1 MNDSLLDRFENVEEV
16 LTWSAK
22 LIVGALCVEYVREFV
37 ALKFEVVWLVHQI
50 LVIVGAEVRAV

>member
-16 LTWSAK
+16 FTWSAK
-22 LIVGALCVEYVREFV
+22 LIVGALSVEYVREFV